1 MAPGFQRLV
10 RPLETRGIMK
20 VSLWQAGLPAGRA
33 GRQHQA
39 CRQQRASEAGQF
51 PLSHPS
57 LWSVSVWE
65 EGVKRSR
72 MGEAFKEDSGE
83 KKAETPSPRISN
95 CFSGEVSL
103 HTVLEF
109 REKRTRAGAGAGA
122 GAWRQRAQEPPTW
135 GGNRTRMSRWPEM
148 WVADK
153 TLGDLRSLAGCVPY
167 C

>member
-20 VSLWQAGLPAGRA
+20 VSLWQAGRA

-72 MGEAFKEDSGE
+72 VGGRLSKKTQERKRPKHQVFGSQTASPE
-83 KKAETPSPRISN
+83 KSRFTP
-95 CFSGEVSL
+95 C
-103 HTVLEF
+103 
-109 REKRTRAGAGAGA
+109 
-122 GAWRQRAQEPPTW
+122 
-135 GGNRTRMSRWPEM
+135 
-148 WVADK
+148 
-153 TLGDLRSLAGCVPY
+153 
-167 C
+167 